1 LSHPNARLT
10 PTGRLILVDLLE
22 QGFTQGEVARRLC
35 LSRAT
40 VGKWWRRYRAE
51 GRDGLN
57 DRSSA
62 AQNLRHKLD
71 EAVVTRI
78 CDLRKELGQ
87 GPHRLADALK
97 LSRSTIYGVLRRS
110 GLSVLRHMEQTTR
123 TVIRYERERPGELLH
138 MDVKKLGRIPDGG
151 GKRFDPGFAEN
162 QSGRKR
168 PGKRGF
174 QYAHSAID
182 DHCRV
187 AYTEILPD
195 EKGPTTAGFLDRAVV
210 FYAELGVT
218 IERLLT
224 DNGGNYRSK
233 VFAAAASTHNIV
245 LKRTR
250 PYRPQTN
257 GKAEAYNKTLQREWA
272 YRRPYTSEAERLA
285 ALAPF
290 LHDYNWHRTHTAI
303 GNRPPASRLPDY
315 NPQEIN
321 T

>member
-1 LSHPNARLT
+1 MSHPNAKLT
-10 PTGRLILVDLLE
+10 PAGRLILVQLVE

-35 LSRAT
+35 TSRAT
-40 VGKWWRRYRAE
+40 VGKWWRRYQSE
-51 GRDGLN
+51 GAAGLN
-57 DRSSA
+57 DRSSIA
-62 AQNLRHKLD
+62 HHLPHKLD
-71 EAVVTRI
+71 EAVVRRI
-78 CDLRKELGQ
+78 CDLRRELGA
-87 GPHRLADALK
+87 GPHRLADKLK
-97 LSRSTIYGVLRRS
+97 LSHSTIYGVLRRA

-151 GKRFDPGFAEN
+151 GKRFDPGFAETR
-162 QSGRKR
+162 SGRKR

-174 QYAHSAID
+174 QYAHVAID
-182 DHCRV
+182 DHSRV
-187 AYTEILPD
+187 AYTEILSD
-195 EKGPTTAGFLDRAVV
+195 EKGPTTAAFLDRAVAV
-210 FYAELGVT
+210 FAEYGVT

-233 VFAAAASTHNIV
+233 VFAEAAGRHGIT

-257 GKAEAYNKTLQREWA
+257 GKAEAFNKTLQREWA
-272 YRRPYTSEAERLA
+272 YGRPYASEADRLA

-290 LHDYNWHRTHTAI
+290 LHDYNQHRTHTAI
-303 GNRPPASRLPDY
+303 GNRPPASRLPAN
-315 NPQEIN
+315 NPQKIN